1 MFITISL
8 WINSVVVE
16 SMGKPLK
23 ISEQAAVQMPMKTV
37 ASLIAMVAIGTWA
50 YFGII
55 ETQNRISTT
64 LELMEKDLK
73 ENTEFRIKW
82 PRGQLGSL
90 PADSEQFMMIE
101 DLYKTTDKLNAHND
115 SMSLNKVNIEFL
127 RKQMYKVLMDIEK
140 LKYANREIHYK
151 NGNGAQ

>member
-1 MFITISL
+1 MS
-8 WINSVVVE
+8 N
-16 SMGKPLK
+16 KPLN
-23 ISEQAAVQMPMKTV
+23 ISEEARVQMPMKTV

-55 ETQNRISTT
+55 ETQNKLSTQV
-64 LELMEKDLK
+64 ELMQKDLT

-101 DLYKTTDKLNAHND
+101 DLYKTTDKLNKHIENMA
-115 SMSLNKVNIEFL
+115 LNKVNIEFL
-127 RKQMYKVLMDIEK
+127 RKQMDKVLIDIEK
-140 LKYANREIHYK
+140 LKDANREMKYT
-151 NGNGAQ
+151 NGNGQ

>member
-1 MFITISL
+1 MPT
-8 WINSVVVE
+8 N
-16 SMGKPLK
+16 KPLN
-23 ISEQAAVQMPMKTV
+23 ISEEARVQMPMKTV

-55 ETQNRISTT
+55 ETQNKLSTQV
-64 LELMEKDLK
+64 ELMQKDLT

-101 DLYKTTDKLNAHND
+101 DLYKTTDKLNAHIED
-115 SMSLNKVNIEFL
+115 MALNKVNIEFL
-127 RKQMYKVLMDIEK
+127 RKQMDKVLIDIEK
-140 LKYANREIHYK
+140 LKDANREMGYT
-151 NGNGAQ
+151 NGNGDHK

>member
-1 MFITISL
+1 MS
-8 WINSVVVE
+8 N
-16 SMGKPLK
+16 KPLN
-23 ISEQAAVQMPMKTV
+23 ISEEARVQMPMKTV

-55 ETQNRISTT
+55 ETQNKLSTQV
-64 LELMEKDLK
+64 ELMQKDLT

-101 DLYKTTDKLNAHND
+101 DLYKTTDKLNKHIE
-115 SMSLNKVNIEFL
+115 SMALNKVNIEFL
-127 RKQMYKVLMDIEK
+127 RKQMDKVLIDIEA
-140 LKYANREIHYK
+140 LKDANRDMKY
-151 NGNGAQ
+151 NGNGSYSQ